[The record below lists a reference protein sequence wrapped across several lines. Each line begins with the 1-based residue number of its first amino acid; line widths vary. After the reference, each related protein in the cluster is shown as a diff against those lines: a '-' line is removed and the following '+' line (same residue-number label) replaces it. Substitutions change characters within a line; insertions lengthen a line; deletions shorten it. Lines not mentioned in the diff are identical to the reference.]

1 MPAVPT
7 FETKRLIL
15 RELIGT
21 DAPAYQRY
29 FVNYE
34 VIRHLAASVP
44 WPYPDDGVADYIRSD
59 ILPEQGRERWVWAIT
74 RKEDPSELI
83 GAIELMKKATPTNR
97 GFWLGRPFWRRGY
110 MTEAVKPVTEYAF
123 TELGFEKLIF
133 GNAVDNRRSARIKEK
148 SGARLVRREAA
159 TYVDPSLTEREIYEL
174 TKDEWLKFSSVVDG
188 EEIRGA
194 DR

>member
-1 MPAVPT
+1 
-7 FETKRLIL
+7 
-15 RELIGT
+15 
-21 DAPAYQRY
+21 
-29 FVNYE
+29 
-34 VIRHLAASVP
+34 
-44 WPYPDDGVADYIRSD
+44 
-59 ILPEQGRERWVWAIT
+59 
-74 RKEDPSELI
+74 
-83 GAIELMKKATPTNR
+83 
-97 GFWLGRPFWRRGY
+97 